1 MRSESGLITSDH
13 IQTAFL
19 YPFSKDFLTL
29 QPSSKTNFHMKKF
42 SLPIILFA
50 IVALTAL
57 RVQAFDHPYEKV
69 CQTFLLKTEVASF
82 SFDEENPSKSDPTKD
97 FGVFSAEIS
106 RVGGVK
112 IAGCPDEIEHYEIR
126 SADGALILFSTD
138 DEKEFTKQLFSMRG
152 AYQVRFHTADWFYS
166 GPASL

>member
-1 MRSESGLITSDH
+1 
-13 IQTAFL
+13 
-19 YPFSKDFLTL
+19 
-29 QPSSKTNFHMKKF
+29 MKKF

-50 IVALTAL
+50 IVALTVLQAH
-57 RVQAFDHPYEKV
+57 AFDHPYEKV
-69 CQTFLLKTEVASF
+69 CQTFVLKTEVVSSF
-82 SFDEENPSKSDPTKD
+82 YSEENPSIVEPNDD

-112 IAGCPDEIEHYEIR
+112 IAGCSDEIEHYEIR
-126 SADGALILFSTD
+126 TPDGSLIIFSTD

>member
-1 MRSESGLITSDH
+1 
-13 IQTAFL
+13 
-19 YPFSKDFLTL
+19 
-29 QPSSKTNFHMKKF
+29 MKKF

-50 IVALTAL
+50 IVALTVLQAH
-57 RVQAFDHPYEKV
+57 AFDHPYEKV
-69 CQTFLLKTEVASF
+69 CQTFVLKTEVVNSL
-82 SFDEENPSKSDPTKD
+82 DREDPDGNDPTKD

-112 IAGCPDEIEHYEIR
+112 IAGCSDEIEHYEIR
-126 SADGALILFSTD
+126 TPDGSLIIFSTD

>member
-1 MRSESGLITSDH
+1 
-13 IQTAFL
+13 
-19 YPFSKDFLTL
+19 
-29 QPSSKTNFHMKKF
+29 MKIK
-42 SLPIILFA
+42 LVPIILLA
-50 IVALTAL
+50 IFALTAL
-57 RVQAFDHPYEKV
+57 RVHAFDHPYEKV

-112 IAGCPDEIEHYEIR
+112 IAGCSDEIEHYEIR
-126 SADGALILFSTD
+126 TPDGSLIIFSTD

-166 GPASL
+166 GPATL